1 MSVKIKKIMA
11 RSIVMVCACLFG
23 FPQAYKSEYDE
34 IKELASRFS
43 PPPLKYFL
51 NPLSSDVSKNHVTIN
66 SVEFKNRISSRN
78 GIAYDKVSYTITP
91 QGRESIVLYFNEADS
106 LMETGG
112 IELFITEDTM
122 YRVKIP
128 EITWHGE
135 IRQREQDK
143 KDGDYRYI
151 HDGRVIDGTY
161 VLKISLLRYNKNE
174 NGEYVSESVADVN
187 EIHIVV
193 DTTPPKIEYDKLLV
207 YDDSHAD
214 FYSNYVVAKN
224 DFVQNPDCMARYWSV
239 KINENIFYEIE
250 SDFAIPLPTFRLPDV
265 TDDDK
270 ITITAID
277 DLGNSSTKSVTF
289 VPERIGSL
297 KNISASTGINSS
309 EVLVAVGDSENNSVD
324 GSEVAV
330 AEKNIYTIAEES
342 EKEKTEFKSGNS
354 SANLSAD
361 KDLIASGVSTS
372 QLMEENIEDSGEDK
386 EIENTV
392 TEKKDSRLEY
402 FVAVRNTLLP
412 FCGGSDFD
420 LVKSSNIEF
429 GVVSD
434 LQSLVGSCAEQ
445 YPLYI
450 CFESDSGAD
459 IKRIPLSISET
470 SISFLFNEK
479 DFEKDSYQIFVSDGN
494 DMELRLG
501 KKKICP
507 SDKRKKI
514 VLKKGFDGRERLD
527 IDDIIFPASG
537 MGFLEDDELAEDN
550 MRTIKAAI
558 EIINDNIE
566 DIERVEILGYANPV
580 YSSSNSKTRAREN
593 EDVLMP
599 LSKKRADYVK
609 RIMEILGLPADL
621 LVTVPCGG
629 IDYEYNPKD
638 RENKYKNRRVRINV
652 VTK

>member
-11 RSIVMVCACLFG
+11 RSIVMVCACLTG
-23 FPQAYKSEYDE
+23 FSQAYKSEYDE
-34 IKELASRFS
+34 IQEIASRFT
-43 PPPLKYFL
+43 PPPMTYRINPNSSDESINHISINSVDYKT
-51 NPLSSDVSKNHVTIN
+51 PLSSKD
-66 SVEFKNRISSRN
+66 
-78 GIAYDKVSYTITP
+78 GILYDKVSYRIYPSTDKFVT
-91 QGRESIVLYFNEADS
+91 LYYYECDYSFD
-106 LMETGG
+106 TD
-112 IELFITEDTM
+112 ELFIREDSM

-128 EITWHGE
+128 ERSWKGE
-135 IRQREQDK
+135 PKLREQDDNIGAYK
-143 KDGDYRYI
+143 YI
-151 HDGRVIDGTY
+151 NKTLNRVIDGTY
-161 VLKISLLRYNKNE
+161 ILRIDLLRYNKNE
-174 NGEYVSESVADVN
+174 DGDDVPESVADVN

-193 DTTPPKIEYDKLLV
+193 DTTPPKIECDMLLV

-239 KINENIFYEIE
+239 KINENVFYKIE

-265 TDDDK
+265 TADDK

-309 EVLVAVGDSENNSVD
+309 EALVAVGDSENNSVD
-324 GSEVAV
+324 GSGVAV

-386 EIENTV
+386 EIENSV

-420 LVKSSNIEF
+420 LAKSSNIEF

-434 LQSLVGSCAEQ
+434 LQTLVGSCAEQ